1 MTSTDIDGCMKALQN
16 GYRSETELIQA
27 AQRGDLEAFNLLIPH
42 YQNLLFGIALGLMND
57 EDAAADAVQE
67 ALISA
72 FRNFATFRG
81 VSLRSWL
88 ARVVINACYDE
99 IRKKRRQHSIPLD
112 QFNAEGDEIETSY
125 WLVDPQADPEVQY
138 ESRELEAAIE
148 KSLAQLPGVYRT
160 VLILVDIQGF
170 SYEEAGTAAGLPIGT
185 VKSRLARAR
194 LQMQKSLQAAGEL
207 LPVSYRMEMSLSV

>member
-1 MTSTDIDGCMKALQN
+1 MKALQN
-16 GYRSETELIQA
+16 GYTSETELIKA
-27 AQRGDLEAFNLLIPH
+27 AQRGDLEAFNLFIPS
-42 YQNLLFGIALGLMND
+42 YQDLLFGIALGIMKD

-99 IRKKRRQHSIPLD
+99 IRRQRRQHSVPLD
-112 QFNAEGDEIETSY
+112 QVNVEGDEIETSS
-125 WLVDPQADPEVQY
+125 WLVDPQSGPEAQL
-138 ESRELEAAIE
+138 ESKELEDAIE
-148 KSLAQLPGVYRT
+148 KSIFELPPVYRT
-160 VLILVDIQGF
+160 MLILVDVQGL
-170 SYEEAGTAAGLPIGT
+170 SYEEAATAAGIPIGT

-194 LQMQKSLQAAGEL
+194 LRMQQSLQAAGEL
-207 LPVSYRMEMSLSV
+207 LPVSYRIELSLSV

>member
-1 MTSTDIDGCMKALQN
+1 MKALQN
-16 GYRSETELIQA
+16 GYPSETELIQA
-27 AQRGDLEAFNLLIPH
+27 AQRGDLEAFNFLIPS
-42 YQNLLFGIALGLMND
+42 YQDLLFGIALGIMKD

-99 IRKKRRQHSIPLD
+99 IRRQRRQHSVPLD
-112 QFNAEGDEIETSY
+112 QVNVEGDEIETSS
-125 WLVDPQADPEVQY
+125 WLVDLQSGPEAQL
-138 ESRELEAAIE
+138 ESKELEDTIE
-148 KSLAQLPGVYRT
+148 KSIFELPSVYRT
-160 VLILVDIQGF
+160 MLILVDIQGL
-170 SYEEAGTAAGLPIGT
+170 SYEEAATAAGIPIGT

-194 LQMQKSLQAAGEL
+194 LRMQKSLQAAGEL
-207 LPVSYRMEMSLSV
+207 LPVSYRMELSLSI